1 MRSHEVKVELSSL
14 LLRVRSHK
22 LLSTRTKY
30 CQRQDVSM
38 SSSSPMRA
46 SGDGNDSA
54 ATTQNYLF
62 IGKHSF
68 RLTFCIFLHR
78 CIVWLKR
85 RTVMLRLCLATEAAS
100 VAPPLAAR
108 SRSFGRATIER
119 FLMLLW
125 RCLRLFLWS
134 SPSPPLRFINRA
146 EGVIAT
152 GSCIHVRSSRWNR
165 WQLMTGTL
173 GNRKLRNRHFCNGV
187 VHIIK
192 WAGVIKVATLFM
204 IQIGRAHV

>member
-68 RLTFCIFLHR
+68 RLGFSISSCMYLGI
-78 CIVWLKR
+78 
-85 RTVMLRLCLATEAAS
+85 LA
-100 VAPPLAAR
+100 
-108 SRSFGRATIER
+108 
-119 FLMLLW
+119 
-125 RCLRLFLWS
+125 S
-134 SPSPPLRFINRA
+134 SYTPINC
-146 EGVIAT
+146 T
-152 GSCIHVRSSRWNR
+152 D
-165 WQLMTGTL
+165 
-173 GNRKLRNRHFCNGV
+173 
-187 VHIIK
+187 
-192 WAGVIKVATLFM
+192 
-204 IQIGRAHV
+204 